1 MEKLICPKCK
11 KNIENLNLNYKCDSC
26 NLDFKFEDGILRFS
40 KATIKDSQKEDVYE
54 FWNTAPNE
62 SLSSKSE
69 LNTKEFFEESEKY
82 RYQSIHK
89 NLGIPFFKKA
99 IQFEKYKNLKI
110 LEIGCGIGVDSI
122 QFARAGNHMTLL
134 DLTFESLKITKK
146 RLENENLT
154 AKYIEG
160 DAENLPFASD
170 SFDMVYSYGVIHH
183 SPNTEVSVKEI
194 FRVLKPGGQ
203 AIVMLYSKYSAMVYS
218 NLLINEGIRQGYLFK
233 YKSLQKV
240 INHRTEL
247 QSAKE
252 GNDPVLTRV
261 FSKNAIR
268 KMFSDF
274 DKLTIST
281 EYLTEGMLAQ
291 MRYLLIFVP
300 KKLQSKLHR
309 WLGWNH
315 IIVAKKR

>member
-1 MEKLICPKCK
+1 MEKLICPQC
-11 KNIENLNLNYKCDSC
+11 KNILENANSNCKCNSC
-26 NLDFKFEDGILRFS
+26 NLEFKFEEGILRFS
-40 KATIKDSQKEDVYE
+40 KATIKNSKKEEVYE

-62 SLSSKSE
+62 SLSVKSE
-69 LNTKEFFEESEKY
+69 LNTKEFFEESEEY

-89 NLGIPFFKKA
+89 NFGIPFFKKA
-99 IQFEKYKNLKI
+99 IQFEKYNDLKI

-122 QFARAGNHMTLL
+122 QFARQGNHMTLL

-146 RLENENLT
+146 RFENENLI
-154 AKYIEG
+154 AQYIEG
-160 DAENLPFASD
+160 DAENLPFESN

-183 SPNTEVSVKEI
+183 SPNTEISVKEI

-252 GNDPVLTRV
+252 GNEPVLTRV
-261 FSKNAIR
+261 FSKSAIR

-274 DKLTIST
+274 DDITIST

-291 MRYLLIFVP
+291 MRYLLVFVP
-300 KKLQSKLHR
+300 KKIQLKLHR

-315 IIVAKKR
+315 IIFAKKG